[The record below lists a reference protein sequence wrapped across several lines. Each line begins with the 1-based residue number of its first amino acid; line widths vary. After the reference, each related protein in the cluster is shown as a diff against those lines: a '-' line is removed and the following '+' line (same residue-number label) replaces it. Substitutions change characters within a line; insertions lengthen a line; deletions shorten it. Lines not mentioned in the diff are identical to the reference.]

1 MSELTSSSVT
11 SPSIFISY
19 AANDPQWPAAEVEAL
34 AQRLYEEEATVYLDL
49 WADREHGRFGS
60 DSEWRVWMRAHLDR
74 ADHVLCLNSKLYSAL
89 SERSL
94 ASRPNGRGVAF
105 ESAQLEQW
113 LYDRKQ
119 NNNGRIW
126 LFQRAGISAPR
137 YLHGISPVYEAPRQQ
152 AALIDHLCRP
162 SPASRQDALQRRM
175 RALIDEE
182 CVDLYYV
189 SLSGGRERDAISNMR
204 LPQSTRIHIE
214 IAPKILRDQIATKH
228 ANLLDA
234 VQPDTRALLL
244 GEPGAGKTFG
254 MLKVL
259 EVDLDAGREP
269 LWLKLNHWLDGDMPF
284 EQFVAQQVPDLG
296 DRWQSRAATGS
307 CRLLIDGLNEL
318 PARHSDVQTKAIAAW
333 LQAHPACPVLI
344 SCRETDLPSQ
354 TFDFI
359 RERLTIRPLRAGQIR
374 QFVRT
379 YLAAH
384 KLNDL
389 SNTDAV
395 FWPLLGGERV
405 AAAWARRPANTPE
418 AVLDDLA
425 DGQASRASWL
435 PEPERNLLAA
445 VLADPARP
453 YAMATNPYLLALL
466 VWVWIEDDGGRD
478 NVVSRRRV
486 EVFSRYAGA
495 RLGAELEKA
504 HANSLDVETVQG
516 ALSAMAVSLQH
527 LAARTFDPTSRYL
540 KMADARTLAMHWA
553 ETDVACRPALDIAVS
568 ARLLRR
574 EGELVRFRHQ
584 LLQEFYVARYL
595 HARLSECTGAILEGV
610 SDWGEMT
617 QLRGAWLQP
626 ILLLAEY
633 QITDVPVLLRKLIDI
648 LPEEAG
654 AVWEQTRR
662 LSPALLNV
670 KDTAQQA

>member
-307 CRLLIDGLNEL
+307 CR
-318 PARHSDVQTKAIAAW
+318 
-333 LQAHPACPVLI
+333 
-344 SCRETDLPSQ
+344 
-354 TFDFI
+354 
-359 RERLTIRPLRAGQIR
+359 
-374 QFVRT
+374 
-379 YLAAH
+379 Y
-384 KLNDL
+384 
-389 SNTDAV
+389 
-395 FWPLLGGERV
+395 
-405 AAAWARRPANTPE
+405 
-418 AVLDDLA
+418 
-425 DGQASRASWL
+425 
-435 PEPERNLLAA
+435 
-445 VLADPARP
+445 
-453 YAMATNPYLLALL
+453 
-466 VWVWIEDDGGRD
+466 
-478 NVVSRRRV
+478 
-486 EVFSRYAGA
+486 
-495 RLGAELEKA
+495 
-504 HANSLDVETVQG
+504 
-516 ALSAMAVSLQH
+516 
-527 LAARTFDPTSRYL
+527 
-540 KMADARTLAMHWA
+540 
-553 ETDVACRPALDIAVS
+553 
-568 ARLLRR
+568 
-574 EGELVRFRHQ
+574 
-584 LLQEFYVARYL
+584 
-595 HARLSECTGAILEGV
+595 
-610 SDWGEMT
+610 
-617 QLRGAWLQP
+617 
-626 ILLLAEY
+626 
-633 QITDVPVLLRKLIDI
+633 
-648 LPEEAG
+648 
-654 AVWEQTRR
+654 
-662 LSPALLNV
+662 
-670 KDTAQQA
+670 